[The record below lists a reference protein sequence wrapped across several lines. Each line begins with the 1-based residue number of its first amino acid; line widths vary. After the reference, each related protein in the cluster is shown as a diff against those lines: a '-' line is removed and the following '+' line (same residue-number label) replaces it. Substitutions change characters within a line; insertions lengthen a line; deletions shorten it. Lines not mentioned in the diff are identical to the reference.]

1 MAIMSSGPG
10 QAGAPHPPGPPRSAP
25 CQPAPAVPASPR
37 AARGRIHGSCY
48 FWASGRAEG
57 HVAAAGSSRG
67 CGEPRRQA
75 PRTAPDGVSPRPPAR
90 VPLASWHPASSFRPA
105 QPRTRLP
112 RELTPPPAPGSQ
124 AAGWR
129 EDRCGPRRRGPTTG
143 HCIPLGK
150 GDVHPGSAGSNLKP
164 KRTGQRQSDG
174 RRV

>member
-25 CQPAPAVPASPR
+25 RQPAPAVPASPR

-75 PRTAPDGVSPRPPAR
+75 PRTAPDGV
-90 VPLASWHPASSFRPA
+90 PLASWHPASSFRPA
-105 QPRTRLP
+105 RPRTGSPESLP
-112 RELTPPPAPGSQ
+112 HPRPPARRPQGGGRTG
-124 AAGWR
+124 AGR
-129 EDRCGPRRRGPTTG
+129 GGGGPRLDTASPSVKEMSARDLRGA
-143 HCIPLGK
+143 I
-150 GDVHPGSAGSNLKP
+150 
-164 KRTGQRQSDG
+164 
-174 RRV
+174 